1 MCIILLIEESRRR
14 QEELEESLYEM
25 AEFPLENDDLRKI
38 AVKLKG
44 LYTNNFRHS
53 YSQFYPLILEIAKV
67 ENNYNLDFLSENL
80 ENIRILVERDYFE
93 GEKEFKGLYN
103 PLSKLSDHLNLE
115 IARYNHYTASE
126 NSTKDIL
133 QQNRKMEITLKEAQ
147 EALDDSKKRAESMQT
162 EYTTI
167 LGIFAAIILAFTGTI
182 TFSSSVL
189 ENIHQSSIY
198 RLIIITLIIGFVS
211 FNIIV
216 ILIEF
221 IIKINKK
228 ELLTDTVNKSGFMN
242 DIKVIV
248 FDVIVIIGIVI
259 TCFAYRYGWL
269 EKKQPTENTNAFVQQ
284 FETETEDEAPL
295 SDSQSQIQK

>member
-1 MCIILLIEESRRR
+1 MLIEESRRR
-14 QEELEESLYEM
+14 QEELENSIYEM
-25 AEFPLENDDLRKI
+25 AKFPMEEDGLREI

-53 YSQFYPLILEIAKV
+53 YSQFYPLIIGIAK
-67 ENNYNLDFLSENL
+67 EEKEYNLDFLSENL
-80 ENIRILVERDYFE
+80 ENIRILVEKDYFE

-115 IARYNHYTASE
+115 IARYNHYTVSE

-133 QQNRKMEITLKEAQ
+133 QQNKKMENTLQEAQ
-147 EALDDSKKRAESMQT
+147 KALDDSKKRAENMQT

-198 RLIIITLIIGFVS
+198 RLIIITLIIGFVA
-211 FNIIV
+211 FNIIA

-221 IIKINKK
+221 IVKINKK
-228 ELLTDTVNKSGFMN
+228 ELLTDTTSKSGFMN
-242 DIKVIV
+242 TKVIA
-248 FDVIVIIGIVI
+248 FDIIVIIGIVI
-259 TCFAYRYGWL
+259 TCLAYRYDWF
-269 EKKQPTENTNAFVQQ
+269 EKKQPTENTKAVVEQQ
-284 FETETEDEAPL
+284 YETETEDEAAP
-295 SDSQSQIQK
+295 SESESQIQK

>member
-1 MCIILLIEESRRR
+1 MLIEESRRR
-14 QEELEESLYEM
+14 QEELENSIYEM
-25 AEFPLENDDLRKI
+25 AKIPLEDDALREI

-53 YSQFYPLILEIAKV
+53 YSQFYPLILEIAKE
-67 ENNYNLDFLSENL
+67 ENEYNLDFLSENL
-80 ENIRILVERDYFE
+80 ENIRILVEKDYFE

-115 IARYNHYTASE
+115 IARYNHYTVSE
-126 NSTKDIL
+126 NNTKDIL
-133 QQNRKMEITLKEAQ
+133 QENKKLAITLKETR
-147 EALDDSKKRAESMQT
+147 EALDESKKRAESMQT

-189 ENIHQSSIY
+189 ENIHQSSVY
-198 RLIIITLIIGFVS
+198 RLIIITLIIGFVF
-211 FNIIV
+211 FNIIA

-228 ELLTDTVNKSGFMN
+228 ELLTDTASKSRFVNN
-242 DIKVIV
+242 AKVIA

-269 EKKQPTENTNAFVQQ
+269 ERKQPTENTNVVEQQ
-284 FETETEDEAPL
+284 IETETEDESTL
-295 SDSQSQIQK
+295 SSESEI

>member
-1 MCIILLIEESRRR
+1 MEE
-14 QEELEESLYEM
+14 
-25 AEFPLENDDLRKI
+25 DGLREI

-53 YSQFYPLILEIAKV
+53 YSQFYPLIIGIAK
-67 ENNYNLDFLSENL
+67 EEKEYNLDFLSENL
-80 ENIRILVERDYFE
+80 ENIRILVEKDYFE

-115 IARYNHYTASE
+115 IARYNHYTVSE

-133 QQNRKMEITLKEAQ
+133 QQNKKMENTLQEAQ
-147 EALDDSKKRAESMQT
+147 KALDDSKKRAENMQT

-198 RLIIITLIIGFVS
+198 RLIIITLIIGFVA
-211 FNIIV
+211 FNIIA

-221 IIKINKK
+221 IVKINKK
-228 ELLTDTVNKSGFMN
+228 ELLTDTTSKSGFMN
-242 DIKVIV
+242 TKVIA
-248 FDVIVIIGIVI
+248 FDIIVIIGIVI
-259 TCFAYRYGWL
+259 TCLAYRYDWF
-269 EKKQPTENTNAFVQQ
+269 EKKQPTENTKAVVEQQ
-284 FETETEDEAPL
+284 YETETEDEATP
-295 SDSQSQIQK
+295 SESESQIQK

>member
-1 MCIILLIEESRRR
+1 MLIEESRRR
-14 QEELEESLYEM
+14 QEELENSIYEM
-25 AEFPLENDDLRKI
+25 AKFPMEEDGLREI

-53 YSQFYPLILEIAKV
+53 YSQFYPLIIGIAK
-67 ENNYNLDFLSENL
+67 EEKEYNLDFLSENL
-80 ENIRILVERDYFE
+80 ENIRILVEKDYFE

-115 IARYNHYTASE
+115 IARYNHYTVSE

-133 QQNRKMEITLKEAQ
+133 QQNKKMENTLQEAQ
-147 EALDDSKKRAESMQT
+147 KALDDSKKRAENMQT

-198 RLIIITLIIGFVS
+198 RLIIITLIIGFVA
-211 FNIIV
+211 FNIIA

-221 IIKINKK
+221 IVKINKK
-228 ELLTDTVNKSGFMN
+228 ELLTDTTSKSGFMN
-242 DIKVIV
+242 TKVIA
-248 FDVIVIIGIVI
+248 FDIIVIIGIVI
-259 TCFAYRYGWL
+259 TCLAYRYDWF
-269 EKKQPTENTNAFVQQ
+269 EKKQPTENTKAVVEQQ
-284 FETETEDEAPL
+284 YETETEDEATP
-295 SDSQSQIQK
+295 SESESQIQK

>member
-1 MCIILLIEESRRR
+1 MEDD
-14 QEELEESLYEM
+14 
-25 AEFPLENDDLRKI
+25 PLREI

-53 YSQFYPLILEIAKV
+53 YSQFYPLILEIAKE
-67 ENNYNLDFLSENL
+67 ENEYNLDFLSENL
-80 ENIRILVERDYFE
+80 ENIRILVEKDYFE

-147 EALDDSKKRAESMQT
+147 EALNDSKKRAESMQT

-189 ENIHQSSIY
+189 ENIHQSSVY

-211 FNIIV
+211 FNIIA

-228 ELLTDTVNKSGFMN
+228 ELLTDTVGKKGFMN
-242 DIKVIV
+242 NAKIIA
-248 FDVIVIIGIVI
+248 FDVIIIIGIVI

-269 EKKQPTENTNAFVQQ
+269 EKKQPTDNANTVVEQQ
-284 FETETEDEAPL
+284 LETEKEDETT
-295 SDSQSQIQK
+295 SSSESEIKIQKEE

>member
-14 QEELEESLYEM
+14 QEELENSIYEM
-25 AEFPLENDDLRKI
+25 AKFPMEEDGLREI

-53 YSQFYPLILEIAKV
+53 YSQFYPLIIGIAK
-67 ENNYNLDFLSENL
+67 EEKEYNLDFLSENL
-80 ENIRILVERDYFE
+80 ENIRILVEKDYFE

-115 IARYNHYTASE
+115 IARYNHYTVSE

-133 QQNRKMEITLKEAQ
+133 QQNKKMENTLQEAQ
-147 EALDDSKKRAESMQT
+147 KALDDSKKRAENMQT

-198 RLIIITLIIGFVS
+198 RLIIITLIIGFVA
-211 FNIIV
+211 FNIIA

-221 IIKINKK
+221 IVKINKK
-228 ELLTDTVNKSGFMN
+228 ELLTDTTSKSGFMN
-242 DIKVIV
+242 TKVIA
-248 FDVIVIIGIVI
+248 FDIIVIIGIVI
-259 TCFAYRYGWL
+259 TCLAYRYDWF
-269 EKKQPTENTNAFVQQ
+269 EKKQPTENTKAVVEQQ
-284 FETETEDEAPL
+284 YETETEDEATP
-295 SDSQSQIQK
+295 SESESQIQK